1 MPFHTP
7 LIGTSPGL
15 GRHRRWAALL
25 LASLVGGMLPTL
37 AVAASPPVATAPS
50 QPPQETVVL
59 MVSGSQHGLPVSSAL
74 IDGAVSALKAKGVPH
89 RNIYVEHLDL
99 SRLDQTDA
107 VAALVTLME
116 KKYASKHI
124 GLVLAQNQAALD
136 FLAQHGNRFLP
147 PGQPVVATLI
157 ANPEVAWHD
166 AHHQILNVSNR
177 YDLTATLRYGLDLF
191 PRTRR
196 VVLVA
201 GVGSTQGTLPAQL
214 AQALNR
220 LQRHLEIED
229 TAALPY
235 EAMLQRI
242 ATLPPDTL
250 VVVADYFRDS
260 TGRPFVPVEVAAEV
274 ARRANAPA
282 LGLYDVHIQAG
293 LTGGSVVMSAAVGQR
308 AGEIGYD
315 LLRGAPPPAAGD
327 ASLTV
332 PPQPMFDWTQLQ
344 RWGADPAKL
353 PADTIF
359 LQRPRTLWSEYR
371 DFVLASAGTIL
382 VLSVLLLALAYQ
394 NHRRKL
400 AEQALRQHQQ
410 QLENLVEERTAELAQ
425 ATHTAEAAN
434 QAKSAFLANMSHE
447 IRTPM
452 NAILGMSYLLLKTDL
467 GQQQRN
473 YTKKIQVASQH
484 LLGVINDILDYSKI
498 EAGKLNIEHI
508 EFSFQQLLDNVT
520 TLIAD
525 KAADKGLELII
536 NIDPRI
542 PERLVG
548 DPLRLDQMLVN
559 YANNAVKFT
568 DSGEIEIQAQLR
580 EETAQNVLLHFTVRD
595 TGIGLTPAQSAK
607 LFASFQQADSS
618 TTRQYGGT
626 GLGLA
631 ITKQL
636 TCRMGGTVGVQSTL
650 GQGST
655 FWFTVRLEKGKTAA
669 APARV
674 LRSDLQGKRA
684 LVVDDNG
691 TARQVLT
698 DLLHG
703 MGLEAEAVEGGAA
716 ALTVLARSDAGKP
729 PFDLLL
735 LDWQMPEMDGLALA
749 KHIHADRS
757 LSPIPIL
764 MVTAYGRED
773 LLKSAEGI
781 GISDVLIKPVST
793 STLFECV
800 SQALG
805 ASRDALPHRPEP
817 TAGAESTLAP
827 VAGAHLLLVEDNDLN
842 QEVAQALLEGAGLRV
857 DIASDGR
864 QAVDMVAAHDYDLVL
879 MDMQM
884 PGMDGLEATR
894 LIRAD
899 PRWADLP
906 IIAMTAN
913 AMASDREDCLRAG
926 MNDHVAKPIDPAR
939 LFDTLRQ
946 WIRPRPGLG
955 GATGDQA
962 GPDPSP
968 GSERGDSISVAAV
981 AEVPLPALPGID
993 VSDGLRH
1000 TMGRQDVYLKLLRK
1014 FAANYRDAAE
1024 QSRTALAQGDR
1035 DTALRLAHTVKG
1047 LAGNVGAIVLQ
1058 EAARHLESALKQPD
1072 DSAALPG
1079 LLEAFERALHTVIQT
1094 LDAHLPAP
1102 PEPPSPAA
1110 AALDPRQLSTVCQRI
1125 ALLLADSYA
1134 EANTEWETHE
1144 PLLRQGLGEDF
1155 GPIATAIEKFDYE
1168 SALHSLL
1175 KATLARAI
1183 ELGEGH
1189 GADSGTPSV
1198 GVATTQS
1205 SP

>member
-1 MPFHTP
+1 MPPIPP
-7 LIGTSPGL
+7 LTGTSPGL

-25 LASLVGGMLPTL
+25 LLGASLVGGLLLPP
-37 AVAASPPVATAPS
+37 AGAASPPVAAAPS
-50 QPPQETVVL
+50 QLQQEPVVL
-59 MVSGSQHGLPVSSAL
+59 IVSGSQYGLPVSSAL
-74 IDGAVSALKAKGVPH
+74 IDGAVAVLKAKGVSP
-89 RNIYVEHLDL
+89 RNIYVEHLDI
-99 SRLDQTDA
+99 SRLDQVEA
-107 VAALVTLME
+107 VAALATLLQ
-116 KKYASKHI
+116 KKYASKPI

-136 FLAQHGNRFLP
+136 FLAQHGDALLP
-147 PGQPVVATLI
+147 PDQPVVATLI
-157 ANPEVAWHD
+157 ANPEVAWRGPPHRV
-166 AHHQILNVSNR
+166 LNVSNR
-177 YDLTATLRYGLDLF
+177 YDLVGTLRYGLDLF

-196 VVLVA
+196 LVLVA
-201 GVGSTQGTLPAQL
+201 GVGPTQATLPAQL
-214 AQALNR
+214 AEALTF
-220 LQRHLEIED
+220 LQRPLEIED

-242 ATLPPDTL
+242 ATLPSDTL
-250 VVVADYFRDS
+250 IIASSYFQDHTR
-260 TGRPFVPVEVAAEV
+260 RPFVPAEVAAEV
-274 ARRANAPA
+274 AKRANVPA
-282 LGLYDVHIQAG
+282 LGLYDIHIQAG
-293 LTGGSVVMSAAVGQR
+293 LMGGSVVMSTAVGRR
-308 AGEIGYD
+308 AGEIGAQ
-315 LLRGAPPPAAGD
+315 LLQGLPPPEADD
-327 ASLTV
+327 ASLLV

-344 RWGADPAKL
+344 RWGADPATL
-353 PADTIF
+353 PVDTIF

-371 DFVLASAGTIL
+371 DFVIASVATIL
-382 VLSVLLLALAYQ
+382 VLSVLLLAIAYQ
-394 NHRRKL
+394 NWRRKQ

-410 QLENLVEERTAELAQ
+410 HLEHLVEERTAELAQ
-425 ATHTAEAAN
+425 ATQAAQAAN

-580 EETAQNVLLHFTVRD
+580 EETAQNVLLHFRVRD

-607 LFASFQQADSS
+607 LFESFQQADSS

-636 TCRMGGTVGVQSTL
+636 ACRMGGTVGVRSTL

-674 LRSDLQGKRA
+674 LRSDLHGKRA

-749 KHIHADRS
+749 KHIRADRS
-757 LSPIPIL
+757 LSPIPVL

-781 GISDVLIKPVST
+781 GISDVLIKPVSA

-899 PRWADLP
+899 QRWADLP

-913 AMASDREDCLRAG
+913 AMASDREECLRAG

-955 GATGDQA
+955 GAVGDQA
-962 GPDPSP
+962 SP
-968 GSERGDSISVAAV
+968 AITPAAE
-981 AEVPLPALPGID
+981 APLPALPGID
-993 VSDGLRH
+993 VSAGLSH

-1014 FAANYRDAAE
+1014 FAANYRHAAE

-1035 DTALRLAHTVKG
+1035 DTALRLAHTIKG
-1047 LAGNVGAIVLQ
+1047 LAGNVGAVVLR
-1058 EAARHLESALKQPD
+1058 EAARQLETALKQPD
-1072 DSAALPG
+1072 ASAALPG
-1079 LLEAFERALHTVIQT
+1079 LLETFERALQTVIQT

-1102 PEPPSPAA
+1102 PERPVLAA
-1110 AALDPRQLSTVCQRI
+1110 AALDPGQLSTVCQRI
-1125 ALLLADSYA
+1125 AHLLAESYA

-1155 GPIATAIEKFDYE
+1155 DLIATAIEKFDYE
-1168 SALHSLL
+1168 AALHSLR

-1189 GADSGTPSV
+1189 GAGTQP
-1198 GVATTQS
+1198 AQQ
-1205 SP
+1205 

>member
-1 MPFHTP
+1 MLPNYA
-7 LIGTSPGL
+7 
-15 GRHRRWAALL
+15 RA
-25 LASLVGGMLPTL
+25 ASLP
-37 AVAASPPVATAPS
+37 VAAAPS
-50 QPPQETVVL
+50 QPEQEPVVL
-59 MVSGSQHGLPVSSAL
+59 IVSGSQYGLPVSEAL
-74 IDGAVSALKAKGVPH
+74 IGGAVSVLKAKGVSP
-89 RNIYVEHLDL
+89 RNIYVEHLDI
-99 SRLDQTDA
+99 SRLDQADA
-107 VAALVTLME
+107 VTALATLLH
-116 KKYASKHI
+116 KKYASKPI

-136 FLAQHGNRFLP
+136 FLAQHGDALLP

-157 ANPEVAWHD
+157 ANAEVVWHD
-166 AHHQILNVSNR
+166 ARHRVLNVSNR
-177 YDLTATLRYGLDLF
+177 YDLVGTLRYGLALF

-196 VVLVA
+196 LVLVA
-201 GVGSTQGTLPAQL
+201 GVGRTQATLPAQL
-214 AQALNR
+214 AQALTT
-220 LQRHLEIED
+220 LQRDLEIED
-229 TAALPY
+229 TSALPY
-235 EAMLQRI
+235 AAMLQRI
-242 ATLPPDTL
+242 ATLPSDTL
-250 VVVADYFRDS
+250 IIASSYFQDH
-260 TGRPFVPVEVAAEV
+260 TGRPFVPVEVAADI

-282 LGLYDVHIQAG
+282 LGLYDIHIKAG
-293 LTGGSVVMSAAVGQR
+293 LMGGSVVMSDAVGQR
-308 AGEIGYD
+308 AGEIGFD
-315 LLRGAPPPAAGD
+315 LLRGAPPPATDD

-359 LQRPRTLWSEYR
+359 LHRPRTLWGEYR
-371 DFVLASAGTIL
+371 NFVLATAAIIL

-394 NHRRKL
+394 NRRRKQ

-410 QLENLVEERTAELAQ
+410 HLEHLVAARTAELALATQ
-425 ATHTAEAAN
+425 AAQAAN

-536 NIDPRI
+536 NLDQRI

-548 DPLRLDQMLVN
+548 DPLRLGQMLAN

-568 DSGEIEIQAQLR
+568 DSGEIEIQAQLQ

-595 TGIGLTPAQSAK
+595 TGIGLTPAQAAK
-607 LFASFQQADSS
+607 LFESFQQADSS

-636 TCRMGGTVGVQSTL
+636 ASRMGGTVGVQSSL

-655 FWFTVRLEKGKTAA
+655 FWFTVRLEKGRSAA
-669 APARV
+669 APAWV
-674 LRSDLQGKRA
+674 LRSDLQGKRV
-684 LVVDDNG
+684 LVVDDND

-716 ALTVLARSDAGKP
+716 ALTVLGRSATGQP
-729 PFDLLL
+729 PYDLLL

-749 KHIHADRS
+749 KRIRADHPS
-757 LSPIPIL
+757 SPIPIL

-773 LLKSAEGI
+773 LLKSAAGI
-781 GISDVLIKPVST
+781 GISDVLIKPVSA

-800 SQALG
+800 SHALG

-817 TAGAESTLAP
+817 TAGAESILAP

-842 QEVAQALLEGAGLRV
+842 QEVARALLEGAGLRV
-857 DIASDGR
+857 DIAADGQ
-864 QAVDMVAAHDYDLVL
+864 QAVDRVQAHDYDLVL

-884 PGMDGLEATR
+884 PVMDGLEATR

-899 PRWADLP
+899 QRWADLP

-913 AMASDREDCLRAG
+913 ALASDREDCLRAG
-926 MNDHVAKPIDPAR
+926 MNDHVAKPIDPAC

-955 GATGDQA
+955 GAAGDQA

-968 GSERGDSISVAAV
+968 GSERGGSISVAEV
-981 AEVPLPALPGID
+981 AEASLPALPGID

-1014 FAANYRDAAE
+1014 FAANYRHAAE
-1024 QSRTALAQGDR
+1024 QSRTALAQGER

-1047 LAGNVGAIVLQ
+1047 LAGNVGASVLR
-1058 EAARHLESALKQPD
+1058 EAAGQLESALKQPD
-1072 DSAALPG
+1072 AAAALPG

-1102 PEPPSPAA
+1102 PEPPAMAA
-1110 AALDPRQLSTVCQRI
+1110 AELDTRQLSTVCQRI
-1125 ALLLADSYA
+1125 ARLLAESYA
-1134 EANTEWETHE
+1134 EANTEWETHK

-1155 GPIATAIEKFDYE
+1155 DLIATAIEKFDYE
-1168 SALHSLL
+1168 AALHSLH

-1183 ELGEGH
+1183 ELG
-1189 GADSGTPSV
+1189 
-1198 GVATTQS
+1198 
-1205 SP
+1205 